1 MNHRRALA
9 AVWLLGAVPVG
20 VLGYL
25 AFALAETASPRRVG
39 LLMALLACLGV
50 LVGGAVAARPG
61 DGLLRASLLTSLL
74 WLLGAVLALVT
85 MDFASD
91 RLLLGALPAAIAAA
105 TAGLALRRLRG

>member
-1 MNHRRALA
+1 M
-9 AVWLLGAVPVG
+9 WLLGAVPVG

-25 AFALAETASPRRVG
+25 AETASPRRVG
-39 LLMALLACLGV
+39 LLMTLLACIGV
-50 LVGGAVAARPG
+50 LVGGVVAARPS

-91 RLLLGALPAAIAAA
+91 RLLLGAFPAAIAVV